1 MSPARPRLF
10 LVDTFGLIFRAF
22 YGRARSPVPG
32 LRTAAGL
39 PTEAVYVFNN
49 MLKRLIEDYEPDY
62 LVAVWEGHGPT
73 FREKIFPE
81 YKANREE
88 MPADL
93 ATQLPYIDEL
103 LRCWNVKVAT
113 EDGYE
118 ADDTI
123 ALLASQA
130 AEHDLDTWIVSADK
144 DLMQLVGDGVIQLN
158 PMKNERYGPTDVKNF
173 LGVEPTRVTDYL
185 ALMGDSVDNIPGAPG
200 IGKKGAEQLI
210 DEFGNIEEII
220 RHADKVKRKAY
231 RESLQNHANQIR
243 LSKRLATLDT
253 SGNLRLDLDAATQQS
268 PDNEL
273 LIAFYRKLEFTSLV
287 VQLEAGTAAAQ
298 AEADVVVFESAD
310 QFTQWVEDVS
320 GPLAVAIVDTPEGG
334 FEIGESG
341 GIGFASRD
349 GELRLLPTDMARH
362 AKQVFENSGREF
374 WVHDWKSAI
383 HSLDSMG
390 IKFPVAMD
398 DTMLMAFLIDSSR
411 TNYSIGKTV
420 QRRLAGTL
428 TPNAGATAGQV
439 RILREQLRRELDG
452 GQLTSLYETIELPLA
467 PVLARMEAAGVLLEP
482 SVLADLSA
490 RLQHSIEDLSRS
502 IYDLA
507 GKEFN
512 IGSPKQLGEVL
523 YGHLGLRAPRK
534 RGKTNTLSTASDVL
548 EGLANDHPVPSK
560 VLEWRQHSKLRNTY
574 VDVLPELVGPD
585 GRLHTTFNPTGS
597 ATGRLSS
604 LNPNLQNIPARTELG
619 REIRKAFV
627 AAEGATLVA
636 ADYSQI
642 ELRVLAH
649 MSGDPK
655 LVEAFRSGE
664 DIHTLTASEVLG
676 IDPGLVSPDDR
687 YRAKAVNFGII
698 YGLSAF
704 GLAKQLGIPQRYAKE
719 YIDLYFE
726 RYGTI
731 KDFIAATI
739 ARTKETGYSQT
750 MFGRRRPVTD
760 LESKN
765 SMARGLAER
774 IAVNSP
780 IQGTAADLIKKA
792 MVSTDSALRN
802 SGFDARMLLQVHDE
816 LVLEVPHSEVSAVGR
831 LLKDQMEGA
840 ARLDVPLVADIK
852 AGPNW
857 RDMRPVE

>member
-1 MSPARPRLF
+1 M
-10 LVDTFGLIFRAF
+10 
-22 YGRARSPVPG
+22 
-32 LRTAAGL
+32 
-39 PTEAVYVFNN
+39 
-49 MLKRLIEDYEPDY
+49 
-62 LVAVWEGHGPT
+62 
-73 FREKIFPE
+73 
-81 YKANREE
+81 
-88 MPADL
+88 
-93 ATQLPYIDEL
+93 
-103 LRCWNVKVAT
+103 
-113 EDGYE
+113 
-118 ADDTI
+118 
-123 ALLASQA
+123 
-130 AEHDLDTWIVSADK
+130 
-144 DLMQLVGDGVIQLN
+144 
-158 PMKNERYGPTDVKNF
+158 
-173 LGVEPTRVTDYL
+173 
-185 ALMGDSVDNIPGAPG
+185 
-200 IGKKGAEQLI
+200 
-210 DEFGNIEEII
+210 
-220 RHADKVKRKAY
+220 
-231 RESLQNHANQIR
+231 
-243 LSKRLATLDT
+243 
-253 SGNLRLDLDAATQQS
+253 
-268 PDNEL
+268 
-273 LIAFYRKLEFTSLV
+273 
-287 VQLEAGTAAAQ
+287 
-298 AEADVVVFESAD
+298 
-310 QFTQWVEDVS
+310 
-320 GPLAVAIVDTPEGG
+320 
-334 FEIGESG
+334 
-341 GIGFASRD
+341 
-349 GELRLLPTDMARH
+349 
-362 AKQVFENSGREF
+362 
-374 WVHDWKSAI
+374 
-383 HSLDSMG
+383 
-390 IKFPVAMD
+390 
-398 DTMLMAFLIDSSR
+398 
-411 TNYSIGKTV
+411 
-420 QRRLAGTL
+420 
-428 TPNAGATAGQV
+428 AGQV

-452 GQLTSLYETIELPLA
+452 GQLTKLYESIELPLA

-490 RLQHSIEDLSRS
+490 RLQHSIGELSRS

-523 YGHLGLRAPRK
+523 YGHLGLRAPKK
-534 RGKTNTLSTASDVL
+534 RGKTNALSTASDVL

-560 VLEWRQHSKLRNTY
+560 VLEWRQHSKLKNTY
-574 VDVLPELVGPD
+574 VDVLPELVGTD

-627 AAEGATLVA
+627 AAEGTTLVA

-655 LVEAFRSGE
+655 LIDAFRSDE

-676 IDPGLVSPDDR
+676 IDAALVTPDDR

-704 GLAKQLGIPQRYAKE
+704 GLAKQLGIPQRHAKE
-719 YIDLYFE
+719 YIELYFE

-731 KDFIAATI
+731 KDFIAKTI
-739 ARTKETGYSQT
+739 AKTKETGYSET

-760 LESKN
+760 LDSKN

-816 LVLEVPHSEVSAVGR
+816 LVLEVPHSEVGAVGR
-831 LLKDQMEGA
+831 LLKDEMEGA

-857 RDMRPVE
+857 RDMRAIEQR